1 MTNEAYQIEYRN
13 SKVEEDYKPQKNL
26 ETSEP
31 IWKTDKDWRE
41 FYMIR
46 FE

>member
-1 MTNEAYQIEYRN
+1 MTNRAYQIQYQKTDEQDYN
-13 SKVEEDYKPQKNL
+13 SRKNL
-26 ETSEP
+26 EASEP

-41 FYMIR
+41 FYIIH

>member
-1 MTNEAYQIEYRN
+1 MENETYRKDEQGNKPREN
-13 SKVEEDYKPQKNL
+13 S

-46 FE
+46 LE